1 LCEETGGSSVV
12 FAVDGER
19 TGAQPVPLAPVE
31 HQPTVDTMLSRAD
44 SENFPVA
51 SRLLPRS
58 LRRHLFALYGF
69 ARLVDYAGDEAP
81 GDRTAL
87 LNVISTDVGRLYH
100 GMPRVATM
108 RRLAGTVREC
118 GIPRE
123 PLDRLIEAN
132 HRDQRVRRYE
142 TFDEL
147 LDYCTCS
154 ANPVGELVLHV
165 FGRATPARI
174 GLSDRI
180 CTALQILEHCQDVA
194 EDHAAGRIYLPA
206 EDLARD
212 GCSETEL
219 AAPTASPALRRVIA
233 LQTRRASRLL
243 DEGEPLIGRLPLLAR
258 IAVSGYIAGGRATA
272 AAIAAADHDVLYAAI
287 RPRRGRLLRE
297 WLRLAVRGGAR

>member
-1 LCEETGGSSVV
+1 MFAAGGEQTGG
-12 FAVDGER
+12 
-19 TGAQPVPLAPVE
+19 QPVAMSPAQHP
-31 HQPTVDTMLSRAD
+31 PTADTVLSRAD

-87 LNVISTDVGRLYH
+87 LNLISSDVHRLYA
-100 GMPRVATM
+100 GSPRLPVMRELVA
-108 RRLAGTVREC
+108 TVREC

-147 LDYCTCS
+147 LDYCSCS

-165 FGRATPARI
+165 FGSATSDRI

-194 EDHAAGRIYLPA
+194 EDHGADRVYLPA
-206 EDLARD
+206 EDLAHD
-212 GCSETEL
+212 GCCETEL
-219 AAPTASPALRRVIA
+219 AAPAASPALRRVIA
-233 LQTRRASRLL
+233 LQAARASRLL
-243 DEGEPLIGRLPLLAR
+243 DEGEPLIGRLPPIAR
-258 IAVSGYIAGGRATA
+258 IAVCGYVAGGRATA
-272 AAIAAADHDVLYAAI
+272 AAIAAADHDVLSAAI

-297 WLRLAVRGGAR
+297 WLRLAAGGGAR